1 MSGAQAGFKQ
11 DLPPKGGY
19 GPINWARV
27 PGKKRMS
34 GYAAFGIFFGVTTL
48 AWIGYYFEERYKRKW
63 ILEMN
68 DARLAISPL
77 LLAEEQRLHLKHL
90 RANRDEE
97 NALMK
102 NVPGWETGKLN
113 GEPVYHNLNNRFP
126 VVHPEAYYAH
136 AKWNEMFDRYYKR
149 MTY

>member
-1 MSGAQAGFKQ
+1 MSGTQAGFKQ

-34 GYAAFGIFFGVTTL
+34 GYAAFGIFGVVTVL
-48 AWIGYYFEERYKRKW
+48 AWIGYFIEEKSKKRW

-68 DARLAISPL
+68 DARLALSPL
-77 LLAEEQRLHLKHL
+77 LLAEEQRSYL
-90 RANRDEE
+90 RQLRSNRDEE
-97 NALMK
+97 NKLMK
-102 NVPGWETGKLN
+102 NVPGWETGKLF
-113 GEPVYHNLNNRFP
+113 GEPVFHNLNNRFP

-136 AKWNEMFDRYYKR
+136 NSWDEMFDRYYKR
-149 MTY
+149 QTY